1 MSESTNTI
9 GVGSCPVC
17 NNGKAKFGLTK
28 KQLVCVT
35 CNACNIQLFAR
46 SDRSDELLRAR
57 IKPAETPAPAA
68 TQQAETVRADEKK
81 AVREIAPKTEE
92 RKSFL
97 SW

>member
-1 MSESTNTI
+1 VSESARI

-17 NNGKAKFGLTK
+17 NSNRAHFTVSK

-35 CNACNIQLFAR
+35 CNTCNIQIFAR

-68 TQQAETVRADEKK
+68 TKQAEPVQAEEQK
-81 AVREIAPKTEE
+81 AVREIAPKPEE
-92 RKSFL
+92 RRSFL